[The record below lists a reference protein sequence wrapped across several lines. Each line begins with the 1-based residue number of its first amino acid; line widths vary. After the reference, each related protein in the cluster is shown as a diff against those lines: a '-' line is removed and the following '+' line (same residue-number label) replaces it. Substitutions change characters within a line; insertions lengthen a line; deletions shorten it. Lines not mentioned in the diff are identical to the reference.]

1 MVYSLTYPL
10 LYFTPVTIIELPSTL
25 TQLYSLVVLLHLITK
40 LSRMQKK
47 MLRAKSTPLVHTPMV
62 RPTTLSLKSLL
73 IIVSRPL
80 RSSAGYRCHWRERE
94 REREREGQYMHQ
106 QQ

>member
-47 MLRAKSTPLVHTPMV
+47 MPGEEHPLVHTPIGE
-62 RPTTLSLKSLL
+62 TNHSLSHTHVHLL
-73 IIVSRPL
+73 LFISQQL
-80 RSSAGYRCHWRERE
+80 SSSSCH
-94 REREREGQYMHQ
+94 
-106 QQ
+106 